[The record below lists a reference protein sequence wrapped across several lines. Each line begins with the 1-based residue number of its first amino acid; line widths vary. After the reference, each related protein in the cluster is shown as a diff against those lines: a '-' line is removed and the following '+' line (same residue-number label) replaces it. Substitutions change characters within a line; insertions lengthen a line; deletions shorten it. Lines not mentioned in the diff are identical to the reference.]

1 MLKSIFCLFLLTE
14 CSSQLPGL
22 RLSGKLCE
30 GAKDLR
36 VASLWPISNADRN
49 EKLHVLFNFFEG
61 LINRCLNMSIW
72 QKVPFTLSPEHVV
85 VCCEVQTALCQGS
98 TAGRRS
104 AGLLKGSLLVRC
116 DLLNS
121 CSSVTSHLV
130 HWLGKKGVCVLC
142 VFVLWGNGNH
152 QVLLLPQIQ
161 HLCSAGPGSWQSC
174 GHFLGDFPSQSSVEM
189 STLVAIGIILSEEQL
204 HHKPPRQRTH
214 SLLGRAQYWDY
225 VVGFIKHSL
234 HLPCQI
240 TLLTSHSACWSAAR
254 IFSLLFSCRRLL
266 CL

>member
-1 MLKSIFCLFLLTE
+1 MFWDTVLKSIFCLFLLTE

-130 HWLGKKGVCVLC
+130 HWLGKKESACSVYLC
-142 VFVLWGNGNH
+142 
-152 QVLLLPQIQ
+152 
-161 HLCSAGPGSWQSC
+161 CE
-174 GHFLGDFPSQSSVEM
+174 EM
-189 STLVAIGIILSEEQL
+189 EITRCYCCPRYSTCA
-204 HHKPPRQRTH
+204 
-214 SLLGRAQYWDY
+214 LLGLDHGKA
-225 VVGFIKHSL
+225 VVIFWEIF
-234 HLPCQI
+234 HLRVVWRWARW
-240 TLLTSHSACWSAAR
+240 LL
-254 IFSLLFSCRRLL
+254 
-266 CL
+266 